1 MNWKKSLIIG
11 LMPIFI
17 LIILFTFLIT
27 KVDYNDKMP
36 PIKQELSHN
45 SFHITNHLSS
55 LSTTNLKNTFPYKMF
70 LDSID
75 FYNINSIKENISEI
89 DAITKNNMVSQEI
102 VSIALTDSLFN
113 YSKDKFKVYNPD
125 SLILQLQWVE
135 RFKYYADVDMVNEN
149 LYQAIDGFWM
159 DKITNNL
166 NDFYKEDYWLKYDYK
181 FKFIS
186 SCIEEQGYNTTV
198 GFNDFEKVI
207 NNAIE
212 NKYSY
217 IYDRFCTRTSTF
229 QKTILF
235 LFLLLFSIISIYG
248 YYCIYKFHKKN

>member
-1 MNWKKSLIIG
+1 MNRKKCLIIS
-11 LMPIFI
+11 LLPIFI
-17 LIILFTFLIT
+17 LVVLFTILII
-27 KVDYNDKMP
+27 KVDYSDKMP
-36 PIKQELSHN
+36 PVNQESRNN
-45 SFHITNHLSS
+45 SFHIKNHLDG
-55 LSTTNLKNTFPYKMF
+55 LVANNLKNTFPYKIF

-75 FYNINSIKENISEI
+75 IYNVDAIKESILEI
-89 DAITKNNMVSQEI
+89 DPISKDNMLSQQI
-102 VSIALTDSLFN
+102 ISIALTDTLFS
-113 YSKDKFKVYNPD
+113 YYKDKFTIYKPD

-135 RFKYYADVDMVNEN
+135 RFKYYADIDKDNES
-149 LYQAIDGFWM
+149 LYQVIDDYWLG
-159 DKITNNL
+159 KITNKL
-166 NDFYKEDYWLKYDYK
+166 ADYQKKDYWLKYDYK

-186 SCIEEQGYNTTV
+186 SCIEEQGYNTPI

-229 QKTILF
+229 LKTILF
-235 LFLLLFSIISIYG
+235 IVFLLFSTITIYG

>member
-1 MNWKKSLIIG
+1 MNWKKIIIIG
-11 LMPIFI
+11 LLPIFL
-17 LIILFTFLIT
+17 LIVLFTFIVT

-36 PIKQELSHN
+36 PNKQEMKRN
-45 SFHITNHLSS
+45 SFQIKNHLTG
-55 LSTTNLKNTFPYKMF
+55 LSANNLINAFPYKIF

-75 FYNINSIKENISEI
+75 IYNIDAIKESILEI
-89 DAITKNNMVSQEI
+89 DAFSKDNMLTQQI
-102 VSIALTDSLFN
+102 VSIALTDSLLA
-113 YSKDKFKVYNPD
+113 YSKNKFNSYKPD

-135 RFKYYADVDMVNEN
+135 PFKYYADVDKVNEN
-149 LYQAIDGFWM
+149 LYKAIDGFWM

-207 NNAIE
+207 NNAIG

-217 IYDRFCTRTSTF
+217 IYERFCTRTTTL
-229 QKTILF
+229 QKFFLF
-235 LFLLLFSIISIYG
+235 LFLFLFSIVTIYG
-248 YYCIYKFHKKN
+248 YYCIFKIHKKS